1 MMLIYLLTLENNKQ
15 LQHQAMYSFYA
26 INKYNR
32 KIKKT
37 KSVYIDLASAFSVK
51 YDYSLFC
58 INTSGNIN
66 YTKLDYIR
74 AKIKMAKL
82 FPERTKYEKPD
93 VPDIDTLAI

>member
-15 LQHQAMYSFYA
+15 FQHQTMYSFYV

-32 KIKKT
+32 KIKKS
-37 KSVYIDLASAFSVK
+37 KSAYIDLASAFSAK
-51 YDYSLFC
+51 YNYSLFC

-74 AKIKMAKL
+74 AKIKMAKFFL
-82 FPERTKYEKPD
+82 RGENMKSRMFR
-93 VPDIDTLAI
+93 I